1 MSTSQSSRS
10 PKSQKGKTGNGSGSL
25 NSYARWSGVVFQMA
39 AIVLAGYFGG
49 RYLDTLLQN
58 DNSLFS
64 LAGVVTGVIASMVLA
79 IRIITK
85 SNK

>member
-1 MSTSQSSRS
+1 
-10 PKSQKGKTGNGSGSL
+10 
-25 NSYARWSGVVFQMA
+25 MA